1 MTRPSCHLFEFQ
13 VWRKRPRKL
22 LPYVNTSEAARAH
35 FPIRLHQK
43 QPRVCSGIQF
53 LIFYILMSFN
63 AQEKSSP

>member
-1 MTRPSCHLFEFQ
+1 MTRPSYHLFEFQ
-13 VWRKRPRKL
+13 VWRKRPRKP

-43 QPRVCSGIQF
+43 QPRICSGIHSHF
-53 LIFYILMSFN
+53 HIPMNFN